1 MKFKGVKC
9 NEFNACELKHG
20 KELSTYIT
28 YDASNSSISI
38 RAIVSSWTQETF
50 CNVRC
55 SIYVSEISTLTFTS
69 DSVLSFRMF
78 LYTQICLKQIL

>member
-28 YDASNSSISI
+28 YDSSNSSISI
-38 RAIVSSWTQETF
+38 RTIVTSWTQETF
-50 CNVRC
+50 RNVRC
-55 SIYVSEISTLTFTS
+55 SIYISEILTLTCAS
-69 DSVLSFRMF
+69 DSVVSF
-78 LYTQICLKQIL
+78 LDAQICLKQIL